1 MRGPGGI
8 SVLKLLVPYASEAKN
23 SHQEVVDM
31 NSPGFTYPPPQKKKL
46 NSEGGGGYEFPG
58 FYVST
63 T

>member
-23 SHQEVVDM
+23 SHQEVVDTKNPR
-31 NSPGFTYPPPQKKKL
+31 NSYPPPQKKKL
-46 NSEGGGGYEFPG
+46 KSEGGGGYEFPG